1 MIPRTDVSVSAKGK
15 RVTGT
20 AGTSNHTTNRRA
32 AVEPAATVPRNLA
45 TATGVQSTATE
56 RPDKMRV
63 KDMPPKTVA
72 VLGAVCLT
80 TGWLLASMLAP
91 PVAKLQTLPERRSSR
106 PAATAVEPTA
116 AFAEQLH
123 WRLQQAP
130 VAPVPRRN
138 PFTFG
143 GKTRSAAG
151 VAGQPAAAAVPAG
164 GAAPVLEVAPVPSGP
179 IFSLAGIGS
188 TSSAD
193 GVLLTA
199 VLSDGNTVHLVNA
212 GQTIA
217 GYKIVTVTEDSVT
230 LADAAG
236 QQTILRLR

>member
-1 MIPRTDVSVSAKGK
+1 VRAIGARILGTMTVHDHAK
-15 RVTGT
+15 R
-20 AGTSNHTTNRRA
+20 
-32 AVEPAATVPRNLA
+32 
-45 TATGVQSTATE
+45 

-72 VLGAVCLT
+72 LVGAVCLT

-91 PVAKLQTLPERRSSR
+91 PVARLQTLPERRTAAR
-106 PAATAVEPTA
+106 PAASPTQPAA
-116 AFAEQLH
+116 AFTEELH

-143 GKTRSAAG
+143 SKPRGTVSP
-151 VAGQPAAAAVPAG
+151 AGQPGASDAPAVSPA
-164 GAAPVLEVAPVPSGP
+164 PLEVAPAPTGP
-179 IFSLAGIGS
+179 IYSLAGIGS

-193 GVLLTA
+193 GVILTA

-212 GQTIA
+212 GQTVG
-217 GYKIVTVTEDSVT
+217 GYKVVDVTEDSIT
-230 LADAAG
+230 LADSAG

>member
-1 MIPRTDVSVSAKGK
+1 
-15 RVTGT
+15 
-20 AGTSNHTTNRRA
+20 
-32 AVEPAATVPRNLA
+32 
-45 TATGVQSTATE
+45 
-56 RPDKMRV
+56 
-63 KDMPPKTVA
+63 MPPKTVA

-91 PVAKLQTLPERRSSR
+91 PVAKLQALPERRATR
-106 PAATAVEPTA
+106 PAAAADEPTA

-138 PFTFG
+138 PFRFG
-143 GKTRSAAG
+143 GKTRSSSG
-151 VAGQPAAAAVPAG
+151 VAGQPAAADVPAG
-164 GAAPVLEVAPVPSGP
+164 GADPVLEVAPAPSGP

-188 TSSAD
+188 TSTAD

-212 GQTIA
+212 GQTLGA
-217 GYKIVTVTEDSVT
+217 YTIVTVTEDSVT
-230 LADAAG
+230 LADAQGA
-236 QQTILRLR
+236 QTILRLR

>member
-1 MIPRTDVSVSAKGK
+1 MT
-15 RVTGT
+15 
-20 AGTSNHTTNRRA
+20 
-32 AVEPAATVPRNLA
+32 
-45 TATGVQSTATE
+45 
-56 RPDKMRV
+56 V

-91 PVAKLQTLPERRSSR
+91 PVAKLQTLPEHRAAR
-106 PAATAVEPTA
+106 PAATAAPDA

-143 GKTRSAAG
+143 GKTARSTPG
-151 VAGQPAAAAVPAG
+151 TAGQPAAADVPTS

-188 TSSAD
+188 TTTAD
-193 GVLLTA
+193 GALLTA

-212 GQTIA
+212 GQTLG

-236 QQTILRLR
+236 QQTVLRLR

>member
-20 AGTSNHTTNRRA
+20 AGTSNHTTNRRG
-32 AVEPAATVPRNLA
+32 AVEPATRVPRNLA
-45 TATGVQSTATE
+45 TATGVQGPGE
-56 RPDKMRV
+56 RRPDKMPL

-143 GKTRSAAG
+143 GKTRSSAG
-151 VAGQPAAAAVPAG
+151 VAGQPAAAAVPA

-236 QQTILRLR
+236 QQTTLRLR